1 MIVGRL
7 KKNGGLFR
15 RFTGLEIG
23 QFNELLAQLRP
34 IYAANEQE
42 RLRKEGRKRKLG
54 GGSQFALS
62 LEDRLLVVLLY
73 YKLYVTHEFLG
84 ILFGLDN
91 SNIGRAINHLN
102 PLLAQIFR
110 VPERRI
116 RLSEEE
122 KDDLLCFFLTA
133 RNSQ

>member
-1 MIVGRL
+1 MIICRL

-23 QFNELLAQLRP
+23 QFNALLEQLQP
-34 IYAANEQE
+34 IYVANEHD
-42 RLRKEGRKRKLG
+42 RLRKESRKRKLG
-54 GGSQFALS
+54 GGSQFSLS
-62 LEDRLLVVLLY
+62 LEDRLLIVLLY
-73 YKLYVTHEFLG
+73 YKLYITHEFLG

-91 SNIGRAINHLN
+91 SNISRTINHLN
-102 PLLAQIFR
+102 PLLARIFR

-116 RLSEEE
+116 RMSEEE
-122 KDDLLCFFLTA
+122 KDELLCFFLTA